1 MKEYTLKIEKTDKI
15 DNYTK
20 LIQQLKDKKKKSTTK
35 KLEINGKLTRIAE
48 KLTYLATHPFDG
60 DVKK

>member
-1 MKEYTLKIEKTDKI
+1 MIEK
-15 DNYTK
+15 
-20 LIQQLKDKKKKSTTK
+20 LKDKKKKSVIK
-35 KLEINGKLTRIAE
+35 KLEITGKLNRIAE

>member
-1 MKEYTLKIEKTDKI
+1 MKEYTLKIEKTEKI
-15 DNYTK
+15 DTYLK
-20 LIQQLKDKKKKSTTK
+20 LIEQLKEKKKKSTTK

-48 KLTYLATHPFDG
+48 KLTYFATHPFDG

>member
-1 MKEYTLKIEKTDKI
+1 MKQYTLKIAKTEKI
-15 DNYTK
+15 DNYHK
-20 LIQQLKDKKKKSTTK
+20 LIEKLKEKKKKSATK